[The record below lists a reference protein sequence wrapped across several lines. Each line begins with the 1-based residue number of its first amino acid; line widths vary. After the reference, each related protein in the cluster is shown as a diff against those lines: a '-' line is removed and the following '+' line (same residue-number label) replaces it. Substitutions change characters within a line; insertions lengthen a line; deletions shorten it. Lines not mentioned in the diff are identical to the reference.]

1 MKPIEVKNVFK
12 FEEDEDGNGYVE
24 TEQSVI
30 SRIRYQFGFSHSKI
44 VPLEGSFDSFEA
56 LGIKHSYYNKISFS
70 VAGYGYGTDFKDIW
84 RDEAY
89 DDPKST
95 TAIIQKSRTMP
106 KKEYLLTQQD
116 KETINTFD
124 KHTTRYFRGED
135 KVPCN

>member
-12 FEEDEDGNGYVE
+12 FEEDEDGNGYIE

-44 VPLEGSFDSFEA
+44 VPLEGIFASFEA
-56 LGIKHSYYNKISFS
+56 LGIKHSYYDRINFS

-89 DDPKST
+89 DDPK
-95 TAIIQKSRTMP
+95 IYNRNHP
-106 KKEYLLTQQD
+106 KES
-116 KETINTFD
+116 
-124 KHTTRYFRGED
+124 
-135 KVPCN
+135 

>member
-1 MKPIEVKNVFK
+1 MKPIEVKSVFK
-12 FEEDEDGNGYVE
+12 LEEAEDGNGYVE

-30 SRIRYQFGFSHSKI
+30 SRIRYHFGFSQNKI

-89 DDPKST
+89 DDPKIYNRNHPEEQNN
-95 TAIIQKSRTMP
+95 A
-106 KKEYLLTQQD
+106 
-116 KETINTFD
+116 
-124 KHTTRYFRGED
+124 
-135 KVPCN
+135 